1 VSDKTIFLTIYI
13 LYSEQTL
20 TFTIHIDRH
29 YSLNHLVFRD
39 LHAKIKVEVFGHAST
54 TGHGSSNRPTCKSW
68 RLDAELLEIV

>member
-20 TFTIHIDRH
+20 TFTIHIDKH
-29 YSLNHLVFRD
+29 YSLNHSVFRD
-39 LHAKIKVEVFGHAST
+39 LLAKIKVEVFGHAST
-54 TGHGSSNRPTCKSW
+54 TGRSNSNRPTCKSW